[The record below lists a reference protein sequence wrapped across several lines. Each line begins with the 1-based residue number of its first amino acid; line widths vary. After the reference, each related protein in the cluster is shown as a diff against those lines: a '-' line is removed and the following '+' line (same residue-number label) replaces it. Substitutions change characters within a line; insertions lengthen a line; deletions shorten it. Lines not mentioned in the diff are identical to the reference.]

1 MAMVQAAGVLGRTL
15 TLAGLAGASVLSAQA
30 PRNVEPG
37 VRVERLLAPGETHEY
52 QMPLLSGQ
60 FFRVVVEQNHL
71 DATVRIR
78 SSEDAVLAEVDNAA
92 DRAEPFS
99 LSTVA
104 SRSGTYRVEIRLRS
118 RKSTSGKYTLVVEKP
133 RPATADDDKRIAAE
147 RYREEA
153 DHLLGRGS
161 ADSSKG
167 ALQLYEK
174 ALAVVRE
181 IGDRR
186 EEAATLARMSDAL
199 AWQGDLRPA
208 LERAEQALTLWRK
221 EGDRRGEAAALDQVG
236 SSHSDMGDQKRA
248 LEYFEQALALRR
260 ADGNFHGQAETLN
273 NIAVARGD
281 LGQIPEAIA
290 LFTEALELARAAG
303 ARFSEAIY
311 LKNRASQFV
320 ALGETDRALAD
331 FRGALAFFR
340 ATGNRREEGVTQYE
354 IGNVLLRR
362 GKAIPALRQYDL
374 ALAILREVGDKF
386 FEAFTLNQMGLAR
399 LAVHTPRRALPDF
412 QLALELFRA
421 SQDRRAEAMVLGNI
435 GRAHLEMGETA
446 EGLKRLR
453 QALPLVQAA
462 EARFLEAIVLED
474 LARGERAQGDLGAAR
489 ARVEDALRIT
499 ESVRESIPAVGMR
512 ASFTAVTRDR
522 YDLLIDILMDL
533 HAKQPGKGW
542 DAEALHASE
551 RARARSLIELLAEAH
566 IDLRE
571 GVDEAML
578 EKEHSLEAQL
588 ETRRREEQQRL
599 AAASS
604 PEPSD
609 SSRRA
614 LDALL
619 AEYEDVQGRLRAASP
634 RYAALARPQSL
645 SLKEIREQVLDRETL
660 LLEFE
665 LGEERS
671 FVWAATSDTLTSH
684 ELPRRAVV
692 EAAARRLYQAWSVGN
707 GIDKAETARRA
718 RALSRMLLGS
728 VADQLGDKRLAIVAE
743 GALQYVPFAALPS
756 PSVGSTE
763 APLIATHEVV
773 SLPSATTLAVLQRE
787 ASGRSA
793 PGWRVAVIADPVFDR
808 RDPRVLGGGASSGS
822 ASNMVD
828 DALMRSMKETGLQ
841 RLERLGGSR
850 REAQAISA
858 LAGPGESFVA
868 LDFQA
873 SRTTA
878 IGAEVSSARIVHF
891 ASHGLLNSR
900 HPELSGVVL
909 SLVDERGQ
917 PKDGFLQ
924 ARDIYKLKL
933 SADLVVLS
941 ACQTALGKD
950 VRGEG
955 LLGLARGFMYA
966 GAPRIVASLWQVPD
980 RATSELME
988 HFYEGVLKQGL
999 RPAAALRA
1007 AQIAIRREKRWASPY
1022 YWAAFTL
1029 QGDWR

>member
-1 MAMVQAAGVLGRTL
+1 MVALDRLLSLLLILGSLLGSQASGAGTMPARIV
-15 TLAGLAGASVLSAQA
+15 
-30 PRNVEPG
+30 PG
-37 VRVERLLAPGETHEY
+37 ERIEAILAPGETRAYEI
-52 QMPLLSGQ
+52 PVASGQ
-60 FFRVVVEQNHL
+60 FFHVELEQNHVDL
-71 DATVRIR
+71 MVRIL
-78 SSEDAVLAEVDNAA
+78 SAEGAVLGAVENAA
-92 DRAEPFS
+92 DRAEPLS
-99 LSTVA
+99 LSVVVT
-104 SRSGTYRVEIRLRS
+104 RGGIHRVEIGLRS
-118 RKSTSGKYTLVVEKP
+118 RKSTSGSYRLVVGP
-133 RPATADDDKRIAAE
+133 LRAASADDDKRIAAE
-147 RYREEA
+147 RYRAEA

-174 ALAVVRE
+174 ALAVFRE

-208 LERAEQALTLWRK
+208 LERAEQALTLWRT
-221 EGDRRGEAAALDQVG
+221 EGDRYGEAAALDQVG
-236 SSHSDMGDQKRA
+236 CTHSDLGHQKLG
-248 LEYFEQALALRR
+248 LEYLEQALALRR
-260 ADGNFHGQAETLN
+260 ADGNFLGQAETLN
-273 NIAVARGD
+273 NIAVARSS
-281 LGQIPEAIA
+281 LGQLPEAIA

-303 ARFSEAIY
+303 GRSSEAIY
-311 LKNRASQFV
+311 LKNRAANRV

-331 FRGALAFFR
+331 FRSALAFFR

-354 IGNVLLRR
+354 IGNVLLTK
-362 GKAIPALRQYDL
+362 GEVPAALRQYGL
-374 ALAILREVGDKF
+374 ALAVLREVGDKF
-386 FEAFTLNQMGLAR
+386 FEAFTLNQMGLAH
-399 LAVHTPRRALPDF
+399 LATHRPRRALPDF

-421 SQDRRAEAMVLGNI
+421 CQDRRGEAMVLGNI
-435 GRAHLEMGETA
+435 GRAHLDMGETA

-453 QALPLVQAA
+453 QALPLVQAT
-462 EARFLEAIVLED
+462 EARFLEAIALED

-489 ARVEDALRIT
+489 ARVEEALRIT
-499 ESVRESIPAVGMR
+499 ESLRESIPAVGMR

-533 HAKQPGKGW
+533 HVKQPAEGW
-542 DAEALHASE
+542 DAEALHVSE

-566 IDLRE
+566 INLRE
-571 GVDEAML
+571 GVDEELLA
-578 EKEHSLEAQL
+578 KEHSLEAQL
-588 ETRRREEQQRL
+588 ENRRREEQRRL
-599 AAASS
+599 ADPPS

-609 SSRRA
+609 SSRGA

-665 LGEERS
+665 LGEKRS
-671 FVWAATSDTLTSH
+671 FVWAATRDTLTSH
-684 ELPRRAVV
+684 ELPRRAVI
-692 EAAARRLYQAWSVGN
+692 EAAARRLYQAWSVGS
-707 GIDKAETARRA
+707 GIDEAETARRA
-718 RALSRMLLGS
+718 RALSRMLLGP

-756 PSVGSTE
+756 PRGGST
-763 APLIATHEVV
+763 AVPLIATHEVV
-773 SLPSATTLAVLQRE
+773 SLPSATTLAVLRQE
-787 ASGRSA
+787 APGRSA
-793 PGWRVAVIADPVFDR
+793 PGWRVAVLADPVFDR
-808 RDPRVLGGGASSGS
+808 RDPRILGGS
-822 ASNMVD
+822 ASRGSAPDVVD
-828 DALMRSMKETGLQ
+828 DALTRSMQETGLR
-841 RLERLGGSR
+841 RLERLGASR

-858 LAGPGESFVA
+858 LAGPENCYVA

-873 SRTTA
+873 SRA
-878 IGAEVSSARIVHF
+878 AAMGAEVSSARVVHF

-909 SLVDERGQ
+909 SLVDEHGH

-924 ARDIYKLKL
+924 ARDIYKLRL

-955 LLGLARGFMYA
+955 LMGLSRGFMYA
-966 GAPRIVASLWQVPD
+966 GAPRVIASLWQVPD
-980 RATSELME
+980 RATSELMA
-988 HFYEGVLKQGL
+988 HFYEGVLVRNL

-1007 AQIAIRREKRWASPY
+1007 AQIAIRREKRWTSPY

-1029 QGDWR
+1029 QGDWN

>member
-1 MAMVQAAGVLGRTL
+1 MLEP
-15 TLAGLAGASVLSAQA
+15 GASV
-30 PRNVEPG
+30 
-37 VRVERLLAPGETHEY
+37 ERLIAPGEVHVYRTAV
-52 QMPLLSGQ
+52 LSGQ
-60 FFRVVVEQNHL
+60 FFRLVVEQNHVDL
-71 DATVRIR
+71 VVRIL
-78 SSEDAVLAEVDNAA
+78 SAEGAVLGAVENAA
-92 DRAEPFS
+92 DRGEPLS

-104 SRSGTYRVEIRLRS
+104 SRSGTHRIEIRLRS
-118 RKSTSGKYTLVVEKP
+118 RTSASGRYTLVVEKM
-133 RPATADDDKRIAAE
+133 RPATSDDDKRIVAE
-147 RYREEA
+147 RLRGEA
-153 DHLLGRGS
+153 DHLLARGS
-161 ADSSKG
+161 AESSKE
-167 ALQLYEK
+167 AMERYDK
-174 ALAVVRE
+174 ALAAWHDV
-181 IGDRR
+181 GDRR

-199 AWQGDLRPA
+199 AWQGDMGPA
-208 LERAEQALTLWRK
+208 LERAEQALTLWRT
-221 EGDRRGEAAALDQVG
+221 EGDRHGEAAALDQVG
-236 SSHSDMGDQKRA
+236 SSHSDMGDPKRA
-248 LEYFEQALALRR
+248 LEYLEQALALRR
-260 ADGNFHGQAETLN
+260 ADGNFRGQAETLN
-273 NIAVARGD
+273 NIAVALGD
-281 LGQIPEAIA
+281 LGQLPEAIA
-290 LFTEALELARAAG
+290 RFTEALELARAAG
-303 ARFSEAIY
+303 DRFLEAMA
-311 LKNRASQFV
+311 LKNRASQRV
-320 ALGETDRALAD
+320 ALGDMDRALAD

-340 ATGNRREEGVTQYE
+340 ATGNRREVGVTQYE

-362 GKAIPALRQYDL
+362 GEATPALRQYGL
-374 ALAILREVGDKF
+374 ARAVLREVGDKL

-399 LAVHTPRRALPDF
+399 LAVHTPRRALANF

-421 SQDRRAEAMVLGNI
+421 SQDRRGEAMVLGNI
-435 GRAHLEMGETA
+435 GRAHLEMGEVA

-453 QALPLVQAA
+453 QALPLVQAT
-462 EARFLEAIVLED
+462 EARFLEAIALED
-474 LARGERAQGDLGAAR
+474 LARGERAQGDLDAAR
-489 ARVEDALRIT
+489 ARVEEALRIT
-499 ESVRESIPAVGMR
+499 EAVRESIPAVGMR

-533 HAKQPGKGW
+533 HKRQPGAGW

-578 EKEHSLEAQL
+578 EKEQSLEAQL

-645 SLKEIREQVLDRETL
+645 SLKEIQEQVLDRETL

-684 ELPRRAVV
+684 ELPKRAVI
-692 EAAARRLYQAWSVGN
+692 EAAARRLYQAWSVGS
-707 GIDKAETARRA
+707 GIDEAEAARRA

-728 VADQLGDKRLAIVAE
+728 VADQIGDKRLAIVAE

-756 PSVGSTE
+756 PRGGATAV
-763 APLIATHEVV
+763 PLIATHEVV
-773 SLPSATTLAVLQRE
+773 SLPSATTLAVLRRE

-793 PGWRVAVIADPVFDR
+793 PGWRVAVLADPVFDR
-808 RDPRVLGGGASSGS
+808 RDPRVLGGSASSGS
-822 ASNMVD
+822 APNVVG
-828 DALMRSMKETGLQ
+828 DALTRSMQETGLR
-841 RLERLGGSR
+841 RLERLGASR

-858 LAGPGESFVA
+858 LTGPGESFVA
-868 LDFQA
+868 VDFQA
-873 SRTTA
+873 SRA
-878 IGAEVSSARIVHF
+878 VAMGAEVSGARVVHF

-909 SLVDERGQ
+909 SLVDERGL

-980 RATSELME
+980 RATAELMKR
-988 HFYEGVLKQGL
+988 FYRAMLVDHVA
-999 RPAAALRA
+999 PAAALRQ
-1007 AQIAIRREKRWASPY
+1007 AQESLRHEARWATPY

-1029 QGDWR
+1029 QGDWN

>member
-1 MAMVQAAGVLGRTL
+1 MLEP
-15 TLAGLAGASVLSAQA
+15 GASA
-30 PRNVEPG
+30 
-37 VRVERLLAPGETHEY
+37 ERLLSPGEVHEY
-52 QMPLLSGQ
+52 QMPMLSGQ

-78 SSEDAVLAEVDNAA
+78 SSEGAVLAKVDNAA
-92 DRAEPFS
+92 DRAEPLS
-99 LSTVA
+99 LSTVV
-104 SRSGTYRVEIRLRS
+104 SRSGTHRVEIRLRS
-118 RKSTSGKYTLVVEKP
+118 RKSASGSYTLVVEKL
-133 RPATADDDKRIAAE
+133 RPATSDDDKRIVAE
-147 RYREEA
+147 RLRGEA
-153 DHLLGRGS
+153 DHLLARGS
-161 ADSSKG
+161 AESSKE
-167 ALQLYEK
+167 AMERYDK
-174 ALAVVRE
+174 ALAAWHEV
-181 IGDRR
+181 GDRR

-199 AWQGDLRPA
+199 AWQGDMRPA
-208 LERAEQALTLWRK
+208 LERAEQALTLWRT
-221 EGDRRGEAAALDQVG
+221 EGDRHGEAAALDQVG
-236 SSHSDMGDQKRA
+236 CTHSDMGHQKLG
-248 LEYFEQALALRR
+248 LEYLEQALALRR
-260 ADGNFHGQAETLN
+260 ADGNFRGQAETLN
-273 NIAVARGD
+273 NIAVARGS
-281 LGQIPEAIA
+281 LGQLPEAIA

-303 ARFSEAIY
+303 GRFNEAIY
-311 LKNRASQFV
+311 LKNRAADRV

-331 FRGALAFFR
+331 FRGALASFR
-340 ATGNRREEGVTQYE
+340 AGGNRREEGVTQYE
-354 IGNVLLRR
+354 IGNILLRR
-362 GKAIPALRQYDL
+362 GEATAALRQYGL
-374 ALAILREVGDKF
+374 ARAVLQEVGDKF

-421 SQDRRAEAMVLGNI
+421 SQDRRGEAMVLGNI

-446 EGLKRLR
+446 EGLKLLR
-453 QALPLVQAA
+453 QALPLVQAT
-462 EARFLEAIVLED
+462 EARFLEAIALED
-474 LARGERAQGDLGAAR
+474 LARGERAQGDLDAAR
-489 ARVEDALRIT
+489 DRVEEALRIT

-512 ASFTAVTRDR
+512 ASFTAATRDR

-533 HAKQPGKGW
+533 HARRPGAGW
-542 DAEALHASE
+542 DAEALHVSE

-566 IDLRE
+566 IDLHE

-578 EKEHSLEAQL
+578 AKEHSLEAQL
-588 ETRRREEQQRL
+588 ETRRREEQRRL

-619 AEYEDVQGRLRAASP
+619 AEYEDLQGRLRAASP
-634 RYAALARPQSL
+634 RYAALAHPRSL
-645 SLKEIREQVLDRETL
+645 SLKEIREQVLDRDTL

-684 ELPRRAVV
+684 ELPRRAVI
-692 EAAARRLYQAWSVGN
+692 EAAARRLYQAWSVGS
-707 GIDKAETARRA
+707 GTDEAEAARRA

-728 VADQLGDKRLAIVAE
+728 VADQLGDRRLAIVAE

-756 PSVGSTE
+756 PRGGSTQV
-763 APLIATHEVV
+763 PLIATHEVV
-773 SLPSATTLAVLQRE
+773 SLPSAATLAVLRRE
-787 ASGRSA
+787 ASGRSE
-793 PGWRVAVIADPVFDR
+793 PGWRVAVLADPVFDR
-808 RDPRVLGGGASSGS
+808 RDPRVLGGS
-822 ASNMVD
+822 ASRRSAPNVAD
-828 DALMRSMKETGLQ
+828 DALTRSMQETGLQ
-841 RLERLGGSR
+841 RLERLSASR
-850 REAQAISA
+850 REAQAIAA

-868 LDFQA
+868 VDFQA
-873 SRTTA
+873 SRA
-878 IGAEVSSARIVHF
+878 VAMGAEVSSARVVHF
-891 ASHGLLNSR
+891 ASHGLLNGR

-917 PKDGFLQ
+917 PMDGFLQ
-924 ARDIYKLKL
+924 ARDIYKLEL

-955 LLGLARGFMYA
+955 LLGLSRGFMYA

-980 RATSELME
+980 RATSELMR
-988 HFYEGVLKQGL
+988 HFYLGVLKQGL

-1029 QGDWR
+1029 QGDWN

>member
-1 MAMVQAAGVLGRTL
+1 MAMVLAAGVFGRAL
-15 TLAGLAGASVLSAQA
+15 TLAWLAGAPILSAQG
-30 PRNVEPG
+30 PRNLEPG
-37 VRVERLLAPGETHEY
+37 VERLLAPGETHAYEI
-52 QMPLLSGQ
+52 PVASGQ
-60 FFRVVVEQNHL
+60 FFHVELEQNHL
-71 DATVRIR
+71 DAMVRIR
-78 SSEDAVLAEVDNAA
+78 SSEGAVLAEVENAA
-92 DRAEPFS
+92 DRGEPLS
-99 LSTVA
+99 LSVVVT
-104 SRSGTYRVEIRLRS
+104 RGRIHRVEIQLRS
-118 RKSTSGKYTLVVEKP
+118 RKSASGRYTLVVEKL
-133 RPATADDDKRIAAE
+133 RPATPDDDKRIVAE
-147 RYREEA
+147 RLRGEA
-153 DHLLGRGS
+153 DHLLARGS
-161 ADSSKG
+161 ADSSKE
-167 ALQLYEK
+167 AMERYEK
-174 ALAVVRE
+174 ALTAFRE

-199 AWQGDLRPA
+199 AWQGDMRPA
-208 LERAEQALTLWRK
+208 LERAEQALTLWRT
-221 EGDRRGEAAALDQVG
+221 EGDRYGEAAALDQVG
-236 SSHSDMGDQKRA
+236 CTHSDMGHQKLG
-248 LEYFEQALALRR
+248 LEFLEQALALRR
-260 ADGNFHGQAETLN
+260 ADDNCLGQAETLN
-273 NIAVARGD
+273 NIAVARQS

-290 LFTEALELARAAG
+290 LFTEALDLARAAG
-303 ARFSEAIY
+303 GRFLEAMA
-311 LKNRASQFV
+311 LKNRASNRV

-331 FRGALAFFR
+331 FRSALASFR
-340 ATGNRREEGVTQYE
+340 AAGNRREVGVTQYE
-354 IGNVLLRR
+354 VGTVLLMK
-362 GKAIPALRQYDL
+362 GEATAALRQYGL
-374 ALAILREVGDKF
+374 ARAILREVGDKL
-386 FEAFTLNQMGLAR
+386 FEAFTLNQMGLAH
-399 LAVHTPRRALPDF
+399 LAVHTPRRALADF

-421 SQDRRAEAMVLGNI
+421 SQDRRGEAMVLGNI
-435 GRAHLEMGETA
+435 GRAHLEMGETS
-446 EGLKRLR
+446 EGVKLLR
-453 QALPLVQAA
+453 QALPLVQAT
-462 EARFLEAIVLED
+462 EARFLEAIALED
-474 LARGERAQGDLGAAR
+474 LARGERAQGDLEAAR
-489 ARVEDALRIT
+489 ARVEEALRIT
-499 ESVRESIPAVGMR
+499 ESVRESIPAAGMR

-533 HAKQPGKGW
+533 HAKQPGEGW
-542 DAEALHASE
+542 DAEALHACE

-599 AAASS
+599 TAASS

-634 RYAALARPQSL
+634 RYAALARPQPL
-645 SLKEIREQVLDRETL
+645 GLKEIREQVLDRDTL

-665 LGEERS
+665 LGERRS
-671 FVWAATSDTLTSH
+671 FVWAVTSDALSSH
-684 ELPRRAVV
+684 ELPRRAVI
-692 EAAARRLYQAWSVGN
+692 EAAARRLYQAWSVGS
-707 GIDKAETARRA
+707 GVDEAEAARRA
-718 RALSRMLLGS
+718 SALSRMLLGP

-756 PSVGSTE
+756 PRGGATAV
-763 APLIATHEVV
+763 PLIATHEVL
-773 SLPSATTLAVLQRE
+773 SLPSATTLAVLRRE
-787 ASGRSA
+787 ASDRIPPGR
-793 PGWRVAVIADPVFDR
+793 RVAVLADPVFDR
-808 RDPRVLGGGASSGS
+808 RDPRVLGGNASSGS
-822 ASNMVD
+822 VPDVVD
-828 DALMRSMKETGLQ
+828 DALTRSMQETGLR
-841 RLERLGGSR
+841 RLERLNVSR

-868 LDFQA
+868 LDFLA
-873 SRTTA
+873 SRVVA
-878 IGAEVSSARIVHF
+878 MGAEVSSARVVHF
-891 ASHGLLNSR
+891 ASHGLLNGR

-909 SLVDERGQ
+909 SLVDERGH

-980 RATSELME
+980 RATSELMK
-988 HFYEGVLKQGL
+988 HFYEGVLQRGF

-1007 AQIAIRREKRWASPY
+1007 AQIAIRREKRWTSPY

-1029 QGDWR
+1029 QGDWN